1 MEERE
6 ENGIEEK
13 RQLFSSTLISL
24 LEGGGG
30 RERKTP
36 YLLGRISLEGKGGN
50 GSKWKDTELM
60 FFLRD
65 FWVYL

>member
-30 RERKTP
+30 SERKTP
-36 YLLGRISLEGKGGN
+36 YLLGRIN
-50 GSKWKDTELM
+50 
-60 FFLRD
+60 
-65 FWVYL
+65 